1 MATSVAARMV
11 AREVLEGG
19 RVKGGMVKAHLQWVT
34 QNRPDLTV
42 EDLCRRVSPSTA
54 DVLRGLVLAIGWYPF
69 RALVETDRAITEA
82 CGGDPEALFKELG
95 RYSARLNLGTSYKVY
110 TRSEPHTFF
119 QNAARVHDQFQ
130 DFGRAEYERTG
141 ATSCRLSM
149 LDYKCYSRVFCLSG
163 AGYYEQATALQG
175 GRDPQI
181 SEVECHCQGGS
192 ACRFDIRWS

>member
-1 MATSVAARMV
+1 M

-19 RVKGGMVKAHLQWVT
+19 KVKGGMVKAHLQWVT
-34 QNRPDLTV
+34 ENRPDLTV

-54 DVLRGLVLAIGWYPF
+54 DVLRGLVLAIAWYPF

-95 RYSARLNLGTSYKVY
+95 RHSARLNLGTSYKVY

-119 QNAARVHDQFQ
+119 ENAARVHDQFQ
-130 DFGRAEYERTG
+130 DFGRAEYERRG

-181 SEVECHCQGGS
+181 SEVECHCRGGS

>member
-1 MATSVAARMV
+1 MV
-11 AREVLEGG
+11 AREVLDGG
-19 RVKGGMVKAHLQWVT
+19 NVKGGMVKAHLQWVT

-42 EDLCRRVSPSTA
+42 EDLCQRVSPSTA
-54 DVLRGLVLAIGWYPF
+54 AVLRGLVLTLAWYPF

-82 CGGDPEALFKELG
+82 SGGDPEALCKELG

-119 QNAARVHDQFQ
+119 QNVARVHDQFQ

-149 LDYKCYSRVFCLSG
+149 LDYQCYSSVFCLSG

-181 SEVECHCQGGS
+181 SEVECHCRSGS

>member
-1 MATSVAARMV
+1 MV
-11 AREVLEGG
+11 FREVLDGG
-19 RVKGGMVKAHLQWVT
+19 NVKGGMVKAHLQWVA

-42 EDLCRRVSPSTA
+42 EDLCQRVSPSTA
-54 DVLRGLVLAIGWYPF
+54 AVLRGLVLTLAWYPF

-82 CGGDPEALFKELG
+82 SGGDPEALFKELG
-95 RYSARLNLGTSYKVY
+95 RHSARLNLGTSYKVY

-119 QNAARVHDQFQ
+119 QNVARVHDQFQ

-149 LDYKCYSRVFCLSG
+149 LDYQCYSSVFCLSG

-181 SEVECHCQGGS
+181 SEVECHCRSGS

>member
-1 MATSVAARMV
+1 MA
-11 AREVLEGG
+11 AREVLDGG
-19 RVKGGMVKAHLQWVT
+19 NVKGGMVKAHLQWVA

-42 EDLCRRVSPSTA
+42 EDLCQRVSPSTA
-54 DVLRGLVLAIGWYPF
+54 AVLRGLVLTLAWYPF

-82 CGGDPEALFKELG
+82 SGGDAEALFKELG
-95 RYSARLNLGTSYKVY
+95 RHSARLNLGTSYKVY

-149 LDYKCYSRVFCLSG
+149 LDYKCYSSVFCLSG

-175 GRDPQI
+175 GRDPQV
-181 SEVECHCQGGS
+181 SEVECHCGGGS

>member
-1 MATSVAARMV
+1 MV
-11 AREVLEGG
+11 FREVLDGG
-19 RVKGGMVKAHLQWVT
+19 NVKGGMVKAHLQWVT

-42 EDLCRRVSPSTA
+42 EDLCQRVSPSTA
-54 DVLRGLVLAIGWYPF
+54 AVLRGLVLTLAWYPF

-82 CGGDPEALFKELG
+82 SGGDPEALFKELG

-119 QNAARVHDQFQ
+119 QNVARVHDQFQ

-149 LDYKCYSRVFCLSG
+149 HDYQCYSSVFCLSG

-181 SEVECHCQGGS
+181 SEVECHCRSGS

>member
-1 MATSVAARMV
+1 MT
-11 AREVLEGG
+11 AREILDGG
-19 RVKGGMVKAHLQWVT
+19 NVKGGMVKAHLQWVA
-34 QNRPDLTV
+34 QNRPDLTL
-42 EDLCRRVSPSTA
+42 EDLCQRVSPSTA
-54 DVLRGLVLAIGWYPF
+54 VVLRGLVLTLGWYPF
-69 RALVETDRAITEA
+69 RALVETDRAIAEA
-82 CGGDPEALFKELG
+82 SGRDPEALFKELG
-95 RYSARLNLGTSYKVY
+95 RHSARLNLGTSYKVY

-141 ATSCRLSM
+141 PTSCRLSM
-149 LDYKCYSRVFCLSG
+149 LDYKCYSSVFCLSG

-181 SEVECHCQGGS
+181 SEVECHCRGGS

>member
-1 MATSVAARMV
+1 MV
-11 AREVLEGG
+11 FREVLDGG
-19 RVKGGMVKAHLQWVT
+19 NVKGGMVKAHLQWVA

-42 EDLCRRVSPSTA
+42 EDLCQRVSPSTA
-54 DVLRGLVLAIGWYPF
+54 AVLRGLVLTLAWYPF

-82 CGGDPEALFKELG
+82 SGGDPEALFKELG

-119 QNAARVHDQFQ
+119 QNVARVHDQFQ

-149 LDYKCYSRVFCLSG
+149 LDYQCYSSVFCLSG

-181 SEVECHCQGGS
+181 SEVECHCRSGS

>member
-1 MATSVAARMV
+1 MV

-19 RVKGGMVKAHLQWVT
+19 KVKGGMLKAHLQWVA

-42 EDLCRRVSPSTA
+42 EDLCGRVSASTA
-54 DVLRGLVLAIGWYPF
+54 AVLRGLVLAIGWYPF
-69 RALVETDRAITEA
+69 RAMVETDRAIAEA
-82 CGGDPEALFKELG
+82 CRGDPEALFKELG
-95 RYSARLNLGTSYKVY
+95 RYSARLNLSTSYKVY

-119 QNAARVHDQFQ
+119 QIAARVHDQFQ

-149 LDYKCYSRVFCLSG
+149 LDYTCYSPVFCLSG

-175 GRDPQI
+175 GRDPQV
-181 SEVECHCQGGS
+181 SEGECHCRGGS